1 MSLEADVTAAY
12 RQAGAVLADVLEET
26 AAMIEPGVRLLDVA
40 EAAEAA
46 ICARADGCAFP
57 ANISLDAEASH
68 ASPGRDDE
76 RVFDDELVCLD
87 LGAHVD
93 GYIADA
99 AVTVDLGDNAALVD
113 AAEAALDAALAAVRP
128 GVDPGAVGAAIE
140 TTIRDRGFTPILNL
154 SGHGVGRYDAHT
166 APSVPN
172 RETRTGRALAVGDV
186 IAIEPF
192 ATTGR
197 GKVTEGAV
205 TEIYSLVAPAPVRS
219 RTAKQ
224 VLETIEATYRELPFA
239 TRWLDS
245 PRAEL
250 SVRRLTDRGILHGY
264 PVLQAESGALV
275 SQAEHTVI
283 VTADG
288 CEILTDG

>member
-1 MSLEADVTAAY
+1 MSLEADATAAY
-12 RQAGAVLADVLEET
+12 RQAGTVLAEVLEET

-46 ICARADGCAFP
+46 ITAQADGCAFP

-68 ASPGRDDE
+68 ASPARDDE
-76 RVFDDELVCLD
+76 RTFDDELVCLD

-99 AVTVDLGDNAALVD
+99 AVTVDLGDNGALVE
-113 AAEAALDAALAAVRP
+113 AAEAALAAALAAVRP
-128 GVDPGAVGAAIE
+128 GIDPGAVGAVIE
-140 TTIRDRGFTPILNL
+140 EAIRDRGFTPILNL

-172 RETRTGRALAVGDV
+172 RATRTGETLAEGDV
-186 IAIEPF
+186 VAIEPF

-205 TEIYSLVAPAPVRS
+205 TEIYSLIAPAPVRS

-224 VLETIEATYRELPFA
+224 VLSTIERAYRELPFA
-239 TRWLDS
+239 TRWLES
-245 PRAEL
+245 PREAL

-275 SQAEHTVI
+275 AQAEHTVI

-288 CEILTDG
+288 CEIITDG

>member
-1 MSLEADVTAAY
+1 MSLEADATAAY
-12 RQAGAVLADVLEET
+12 RQAGAVLASVLEET
-26 AAMIEPGVRLLDVA
+26 AAMVEPGVRLLDVA

-46 ICARADGCAFP
+46 IADRADGCAFP

-68 ASPGRDDE
+68 ASPARDDE
-76 RVFDDELVCLD
+76 RTFDDELVCLD

-113 AAEAALDAALAAVRP
+113 AAEAALEAALAEVRP
-128 GVDPGAVGAAIE
+128 GVDPGAIGAVIEAAIRE
-140 TTIRDRGFTPILNL
+140 RGFTPILNL

-172 RETRTGRALAVGDV
+172 RATQTGETLAVGDV

-197 GKVTEGAV
+197 GKVSEGAV
-205 TEIYSLVAPAPVRS
+205 TQIYSLIAPAPVRS

-224 VLETIEATYRELPFA
+224 VLQTVETEYRDLPFA

-245 PRAEL
+245 AREEL

-283 VTADG
+283 VTTDG
-288 CEILTDG
+288 CEIITDG

>member
-1 MSLEADVTAAY
+1 MSLEADATAAY
-12 RQAGAVLADVLEET
+12 RRAGAVLASVLEET
-26 AAMIEPGVRLLDVA
+26 AAMVEPGVRLLDVA

-46 ICARADGCAFP
+46 IADRADGCAFP

-68 ASPGRDDE
+68 ASPARDDE
-76 RVFDDELVCLD
+76 RTFDDELVCLD

-113 AAEAALDAALAAVRP
+113 AAEAALEAALAEVRP
-128 GVDPGAVGAAIE
+128 GVDPGAIGAVIEAAIRE
-140 TTIRDRGFTPILNL
+140 RGFTPILNL

-172 RETRTGRALAVGDV
+172 RATQTGETLAVGDV

-197 GKVTEGAV
+197 GKVSEGAV
-205 TEIYSLVAPAPVRS
+205 TQIYSLIAPAPVRS

-224 VLETIEATYRELPFA
+224 VLQTVETEYRELPFA

-245 PRAEL
+245 AREEL

-283 VTADG
+283 VTTDG
-288 CEILTDG
+288 CEIITDG

>member
-1 MSLEADVTAAY
+1 MSLEADATAAY
-12 RQAGAVLADVLEET
+12 RRAGAVLASVLEET
-26 AAMIEPGVRLLDVA
+26 AAMVEPGVRLLDVA

-46 ICARADGCAFP
+46 IADRADGCAFP

-68 ASPGRDDE
+68 ASPARDDE
-76 RVFDDELVCLD
+76 RTFDDELVCLD

-113 AAEAALDAALAAVRP
+113 AAEAALEAALAEVRP
-128 GVDPGAVGAAIE
+128 GVDPGAIGAVIEAAIRE
-140 TTIRDRGFTPILNL
+140 RGFTPILNL
-154 SGHGVGRYDAHT
+154 SGHGVGRYDANT

-172 RETRTGRALAVGDV
+172 RATQTGETLAVGDV

-197 GKVTEGAV
+197 GKVSEGAV
-205 TEIYSLVAPAPVRS
+205 TQIYSLIAPAPVRS

-224 VLETIEATYRELPFA
+224 VLQTVETEYRELPFA

-245 PRAEL
+245 AREEL

-288 CEILTDG
+288 CEIITDG

>member
-1 MSLEADVTAAY
+1 
-12 RQAGAVLADVLEET
+12 
-26 AAMIEPGVRLLDVA
+26 
-40 EAAEAA
+40 
-46 ICARADGCAFP
+46 
-57 ANISLDAEASH
+57 
-68 ASPGRDDE
+68 
-76 RVFDDELVCLD
+76 
-87 LGAHVD
+87 
-93 GYIADA
+93 
-99 AVTVDLGDNAALVD
+99 VTVDLGDNAPLVD
-113 AAEAALDAALAAVRP
+113 AAEAALAAAIDAVRP
-128 GVDPGAVGAAIE
+128 GVDPGAIGAVIE

-172 RETRTGRALAVGDV
+172 RETRTGRPLAAGDV

-197 GKVTEGAV
+197 GKVSEGAV

-224 VLETIEATYRELPFA
+224 VLQTVESTYRELPFA

-245 PRAEL
+245 PRAAL

-283 VTADG
+283 VTEDG

>member
-1 MSLEADVTAAY
+1 MSLEADAAAAY
-12 RQAGAVLADVLEET
+12 RQAGTVLADVLEET

-46 ICARADGCAFP
+46 ITARADGCAFP

-68 ASPGRDDE
+68 ASPARDDD
-76 RVFDDELVCLD
+76 RTFDDELVCLD

-113 AAEAALDAALAAVRP
+113 AAEAALEAALAAVRP
-128 GVDPGAVGAAIE
+128 GIDPGAVGAVIE
-140 TTIRDRGFTPILNL
+140 EVIRDRGFTPILNL

-172 RETRTGRALAVGDV
+172 RATQTGETLAEGDV
-186 IAIEPF
+186 VAIEPF

-197 GKVTEGAV
+197 GKVSEGAV
-205 TEIYSLVAPAPVRS
+205 TQIYSLIAPAPVRS
-219 RTAKQ
+219 RTATQ
-224 VLETIEATYRELPFA
+224 VLQTVESEYRELPFA
-239 TRWLDS
+239 KRWLAS
-245 PRAEL
+245 PREEL

>member
-1 MSLEADVTAAY
+1 MSLEADATAAY
-12 RQAGAVLADVLEET
+12 RRAGAVLASVLEET
-26 AAMIEPGVRLLDVA
+26 AAMVEPGVRLLDVA

-46 ICARADGCAFP
+46 IADRADGCAFP

-68 ASPGRDDE
+68 ASPARDDE
-76 RVFDDELVCLD
+76 RTFDDELVCLD

-113 AAEAALDAALAAVRP
+113 AAEAALEAALAEVRP
-128 GVDPGAVGAAIE
+128 GVDPGAIGVVIEAAIRE
-140 TTIRDRGFTPILNL
+140 RGFTPILNL
-154 SGHGVGRYDAHT
+154 SGHGVGHYDAHT

-172 RETRTGRALAVGDV
+172 RATQTGEKLAVGDV

-197 GKVTEGAV
+197 GKVSEGAV
-205 TEIYSLVAPAPVRS
+205 TQIYSLIAPAPVRS

-224 VLETIEATYRELPFA
+224 VLQTVETEYRELPFA

-245 PRAEL
+245 AREEL

-288 CEILTDG
+288 CEIITDG